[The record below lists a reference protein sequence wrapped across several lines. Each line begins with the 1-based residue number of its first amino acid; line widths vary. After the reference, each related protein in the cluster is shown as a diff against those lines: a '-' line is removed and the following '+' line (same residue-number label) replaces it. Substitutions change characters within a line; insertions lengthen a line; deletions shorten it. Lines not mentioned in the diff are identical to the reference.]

1 MVVYDTYAW
10 VEYFLGSNRGFR
22 VKELL
27 KEGGHTPSVVL
38 AELARKYIREGVD
51 RDTARDRML
60 FISAKTEIVD
70 ISPEIALRAA
80 EIYFEL
86 QHLAKEGSKRTPS
99 LVDAIIYATALMLK
113 VDLITGD
120 SLFKDLPH
128 VIYIG
133 D

>member
-1 MVVYDTYAW
+1 LVVYDTYAW
-10 VEYFLGSNRGFR
+10 IEYFLGSSKGFR

-27 KEGGHTPSVVL
+27 NEGGHTPSVVL

-51 RDTARDRML
+51 RDTVRDRML

-80 EIYFEL
+80 ETYFEL
-86 QHLAKEGSKRTPS
+86 QLLAGESGKRTPS
-99 LVDAIIYATALMLK
+99 LADAIIYATALMLD
-113 VDLITGD
+113 VDLVTGD
-120 SLFKDLPH
+120 SLFKGLPH
-128 VIYIG
+128 IIYIG